1 MNKYHVIA
9 ITLLVSF
16 AVLSSLVVIVK
27 GSSSAAITQ
36 ADYNAFLSLNNSH
49 IPSLNEFMILLTQ
62 YGREVFWI
70 ATIILIFLFGGWT
83 GKKTAVVMAISML
96 VLIPIGSVAKDVIA
110 RARPIIPT
118 SDIILASDTD
128 RSFPSGHS
136 VIVSAGAAVAL
147 ALFRNTGKK
156 LAISIGLAVEA
167 ALVCISRVYVGG
179 HYPTDVL
186 GGILL
191 GAGVSFIFVGFVINI
206 EKMMEPIVKI
216 LKIRKS

>member
-1 MNKYHVIA
+1 M
-9 ITLLVSF
+9 
-16 AVLSSLVVIVK
+16 SSLVIVN
-27 GSSSAAITQ
+27 GFSSAITQ
-36 ADYNAFLSLNNSH
+36 ADYDAFLSLNNSH

-83 GKKTAVVMAISML
+83 GKKTAAVMAISML

-167 ALVCISRVYVGG
+167 AFVCISRVYVGG

-216 LKIRKS
+216 LKVKRSDSSN